1 MALFCDH
8 LFILQ
13 CFSERYV
20 FFFGGGGLELYK
32 LSKGLVH
39 Y

>member
-20 FFFGGGGLELYK
+20 FFGGGGLELYK